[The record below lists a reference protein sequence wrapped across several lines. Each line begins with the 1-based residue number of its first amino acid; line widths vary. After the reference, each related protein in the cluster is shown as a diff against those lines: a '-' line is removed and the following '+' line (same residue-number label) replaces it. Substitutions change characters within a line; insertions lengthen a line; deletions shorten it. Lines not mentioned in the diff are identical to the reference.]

1 MNNKPTYTAN
11 QYLVTGLQA
20 LKSRKLATRIEMR
33 NKLSDLNDHLF
44 AQLERLGDE
53 SLKPEQLESEIQR
66 TKAITDV
73 SKSIVSNA
81 AMQLNALKLK
91 AEYGG
96 LKSGEMPSNL
106 IGSEAQK

>member
-1 MNNKPTYTAN
+1 MK
-11 QYLVTGLQA
+11 
-20 LKSRKLATRIEMR
+20 

-53 SLKPEQLESEIQR
+53 DLSPEKLEAEIDR

-81 AMQLNALKLK
+81 AIQLSALKLK
-91 AEYGG
+91 AEYSG
-96 LKSGEMPSNL
+96 LKQGDMPSNL
-106 IGSEAQK
+106 IGGEVAR